1 MGGWKGQSWRT
12 QQKQLSAFRSHDLY
26 PGPQQCVRKFF
37 FFLHVITYLGLI
49 RFCQFVSLICNLSSG
64 LIIVPL
70 TLFLSSSPEI
80 VSFDLPGF
88 ARLLAIIGGSLR
100 KWFIQGKV
108 TEEALLECQLTLTG
122 LLDDLAEWN
131 STHDSLVLINS
142 PLDET
147 VSMGILSLNL
157 SLARILEMAV
167 RHCPDMM
174 TNKHWDFVLCVL
186 AGWLQV
192 IFLQNMCFFF
202 FMKANSQKGFFKN
215 HVATF

>member
-1 MGGWKGQSWRT
+1 M
-12 QQKQLSAFRSHDLY
+12 
-26 PGPQQCVRKFF
+26 
-37 FFLHVITYLGLI
+37 
-49 RFCQFVSLICNLSSG
+49 ICNLNSG

-88 ARLLAIIGGSLR
+88 ARLLAIISGSLR
-100 KWFIQGKV
+100 KWFIQSKG

-122 LLDDLAEWN
+122 LLDDLLEWN

-157 SLARILEMAV
+157 SLARILQMAV

-174 TNKHWDFVLCVL
+174 NNKHWDFVLCVL

-192 IFLQNMCFFF
+192 IFLQNKCFV

>member
-1 MGGWKGQSWRT
+1 M
-12 QQKQLSAFRSHDLY
+12 
-26 PGPQQCVRKFF
+26 
-37 FFLHVITYLGLI
+37 ITYSGLI
-49 RFCQFVSLICNLSSG
+49 RFCQFVSLICNLNSG

-100 KWFIQGKV
+100 KWFIQGKG

-122 LLDDLAEWN
+122 LLDDLVEWN

-192 IFLQNMCFFF
+192 IFF
-202 FMKANSQKGFFKN
+202 FMKANSHKGFFKN
-215 HVATF
+215 HVASF

>member
-1 MGGWKGQSWRT
+1 M
-12 QQKQLSAFRSHDLY
+12 
-26 PGPQQCVRKFF
+26 
-37 FFLHVITYLGLI
+37 
-49 RFCQFVSLICNLSSG
+49 
-64 LIIVPL
+64 
-70 TLFLSSSPEI
+70 
-80 VSFDLPGF
+80 SFDLLGF
-88 ARLLAIIGGSLR
+88 ARLLAIINGSLR
-100 KWFIQGKV
+100 KWFIQSKG

-122 LLDDLAEWN
+122 LLDQLVEWN

-174 TNKHWDFVLCVL
+174 NNKHWDFVLCVS

-192 IFLQNMCFFF
+192 ILCRICASFFF
-202 FMKANSQKGFFKN
+202 NKSQ
-215 HVATF
+215 

>member
-1 MGGWKGQSWRT
+1 MCEKI
-12 QQKQLSAFRSHDLY
+12 
-26 PGPQQCVRKFF
+26 F

-49 RFCQFVSLICNLSSG
+49 RFCQFVSLICNLNSG

-70 TLFLSSSPEI
+70 TLFLTSSPEI

-100 KWFIQGKV
+100 KWFIQGKG

-122 LLDDLAEWN
+122 LLDDLVEWN

-192 IFLQNMCFFF
+192 IFF
-202 FMKANSQKGFFKN
+202 FMKANSHKGFFKN